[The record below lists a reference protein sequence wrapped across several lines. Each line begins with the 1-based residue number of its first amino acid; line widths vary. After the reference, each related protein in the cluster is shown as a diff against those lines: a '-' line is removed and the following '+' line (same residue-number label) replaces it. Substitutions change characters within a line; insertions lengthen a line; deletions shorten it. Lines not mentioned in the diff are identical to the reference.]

1 MVLWHAFNSL
11 PTWHRKMV
19 LILSILVMMLAAWPS
34 ERAVATRV
42 DDNELA
48 VDQQVDDNE
57 LAVDQQ
63 VDDNEL
69 AVDQQVDEEA
79 LLARAEPV
87 TPPKPRYVT
96 RQVKVRSGD
105 NMGVIFQRLGLST
118 ADLHLI
124 DQLEGTDTLRLLRPG
139 QELTFKL
146 TQGGELHSLYYPHS
160 LEQALKVSRKDDSFT
175 ARAVRLELD
184 TREASAQGSI
194 RSSFWGAAVEAGMTE
209 DQIMDLAAI
218 FGWDIDFAQDL
229 QPGDSFR
236 VLFEEKYQDEE
247 RVASGDILAAEF
259 INQGEIYRA
268 VLSEDGNYYTPAGK
282 AMRKSFLRAPVNFKY
297 ISSNFNP
304 RRLHPVTGKVRPHNG
319 IDYVAPVG
327 TPIMAA
333 GGGSV
338 VAAGYNQFNGNYVFI
353 KHAGNYVTKY
363 LHLSKRTVNKG
374 QRVKQGQ
381 TIGLLGG
388 TGRVTGPHLHYE
400 FVVGG
405 IHKNP
410 RTLILPQAETLSGNA
425 LSLFKVQ
432 ARQQLAKLEQPQLQL
447 AQRRDAS

>member
-1 MVLWHAFNSL
+1 MVIWHAFNSL

-34 ERAVATRV
+34 EQAVATRV
-42 DDNELA
+42 DDNG
-48 VDQQVDDNE
+48 NE
-57 LAVDQQ
+57 LALRQPADAAAAN
-63 VDDNEL
+63 DEL
-69 AVDQQVDEEA
+69 EA
-79 LLARAEPV
+79 AQPL
-87 TPPKPRYVT
+87 TPPKPRYIT
-96 RQVKVRSGD
+96 KQVKVRRGD
-105 NMGVIFQRLGLST
+105 NMGVIFQRIGLNT
-118 ADLHLI
+118 TDLHLI
-124 DQLEGTDTLRLLRPG
+124 DQLDGSDPLRMLQPG

-146 TQGGELHSLYYPHS
+146 TEQGELHSLYYPHS
-160 LEQALKVSRKDDSFT
+160 LEQALKVSRKDDSFV
-175 ARAVRLELD
+175 ARPVRLELD
-184 TREASAQGSI
+184 TREQVAKGEI
-194 RSSFWGAAVEAGMTE
+194 RSSFWGAASEAGMTE

-236 VLFEEKYQDEE
+236 VVYEDKYQDDE

-259 INQGEIYRA
+259 INQGAIYRA
-268 VLSEDGNYYTPAGK
+268 VLNQDGNYYTPEGK

-333 GGGSV
+333 GSGSV

-405 IHKNP
+405 VHKNP
-410 RTLILPQAETLSGNA
+410 RTLNLPQAETLTGRA
-425 LSLFKVQ
+425 LASFKAQ
-432 ARQQLAKLEQPQLQL
+432 ARPQLAKLDSTELQL
-447 AQRRDAS
+447 AQNQRDSNGS

>member
-1 MVLWHAFNSL
+1 MVIWHAFNAL
-11 PTWHRKMV
+11 PHWHRKMV
-19 LILSILVMMLAAWPS
+19 LILSIMIMMLAAWPS
-34 ERAVATRV
+34 EQAVATRV
-42 DDNELA
+42 DDNGNEIALRTTTGGSELDDDLATDA
-48 VDQQVDDNE
+48 V
-57 LAVDQQ
+57 AP
-63 VDDNEL
+63 
-69 AVDQQVDEEA
+69 A
-79 LLARAEPV
+79 LSPE
-87 TPPKPRYVT
+87 TPPKPRYIT
-96 RQVKVRSGD
+96 KQVKVRRGD
-105 NMGVIFQRLGLST
+105 NMGVIFQRIGLSST
-118 ADLHLI
+118 DLHLI
-124 DQLEGTDTLRLLRPG
+124 DQLEGSDPLRMLQPG

-146 TQGGELHSLYYPHS
+146 TENGELHSLYYPHS
-160 LEQALKVSRKDDSFT
+160 LEQALKVSRKDELFV
-175 ARAVRLELD
+175 ARNVKIALD
-184 TREASAQGSI
+184 TREQVSKGEI

-209 DQIMDLAAI
+209 DQIMDLATI

-236 VLFEEKYQDEE
+236 VVYEDKFRDDE

-259 INQGEIYRA
+259 VNQGTAYRA
-268 VLSEDGNYYTPAGK
+268 VLNDDGNYYTPEGK

-304 RRLHPVTGKVRPHNG
+304 RRLHPVTGKIRPHNG

-333 GGGSV
+333 GSGSV

-381 TIGLLGG
+381 TIGTLGG

-410 RTLILPQAETLSGNA
+410 RTLTLPQAETLTGRELAN
-425 LSLFKVQ
+425 FKKL
-432 ARQQLAKLEQPQLQL
+432 AMPQLAKLDSPELQL
-447 AQRRDAS
+447 AQNKRESRGN

>member
-1 MVLWHAFNSL
+1 MVIWHAFNSL
-11 PTWHRKMV
+11 PHWHRKMV
-19 LILSILVMMLAAWPS
+19 LILSIMVMMLAAWPS
-34 ERAVATRV
+34 EQAVATRV
-42 DDNELA
+42 DDNG
-48 VDQQVDDNE
+48 NE
-57 LAVDQQ
+57 LAM
-63 VDDNEL
+63 E
-69 AVDQQVDEEA
+69 QQVDEEA
-79 LLARAEPV
+79 LLAEAKPV
-87 TPPKPRYVT
+87 APPKPSYIT
-96 RQVKVRSGD
+96 KQVKVRSGD

-118 ADLHLI
+118 TDLHLI
-124 DQLEGTDTLRLLRPG
+124 DQLEGTDTLRLLKPG

-146 TQGGELHSLYYPHS
+146 TKGGELHSLYYPHN
-160 LEQALKVSRKDDSFT
+160 LEQALKVSRKADSFV
-175 ARAVRLELD
+175 ARPVKLELD
-184 TREASAQGSI
+184 TREQVAKGEI
-194 RSSFWGAAVEAGMTE
+194 RSSFWGAAVDAGMTE

-236 VLFEEKYQDEE
+236 VVYEEKYQDDE

-259 INQGEIYRA
+259 VNQGATYRA
-268 VLSEDGNYYTPAGK
+268 VLNEDGNYYTPDGK

-333 GGGSV
+333 GSGSV

-381 TIGLLGG
+381 TIGNLGG

-405 IHKNP
+405 VHKNP
-410 RTLILPQAETLSGNA
+410 RTLNLPQAETLSGRA
-425 LSLFKVQ
+425 LANFKAQ
-432 ARQQLAKLEQPQLQL
+432 AMPQLAKLDSPELQL
-447 AQRRDAS
+447 AQNKRANGGS

>member
-1 MVLWHAFNSL
+1 MVIWHAFNAL
-11 PTWHRKMV
+11 PHWHRKMV
-19 LILSILVMMLAAWPS
+19 LILSIMIMMLAAWPS
-34 ERAVATRV
+34 EQAVATRV
-42 DDNELA
+42 DENGNEIALR
-48 VDQQVDDNE
+48 QQQEENSDDN
-57 LAVDQQ
+57 LAQ
-63 VDDNEL
+63 DDITAD
-69 AVDQQVDEEA
+69 AVQPA
-79 LLARAEPV
+79 
-87 TPPKPRYVT
+87 TPSKPRYIT
-96 RQVKVRSGD
+96 KQVKVRRGD
-105 NMGVIFQRLGLST
+105 NMGVIFQRIGLST
-118 ADLHLI
+118 TDLHLI
-124 DQLEGTDTLRLLRPG
+124 DQLEGSDPLRMLQPG

-146 TQGGELHSLYYPHS
+146 TENGELHSLYYPHS
-160 LEQALKVSRKDDSFT
+160 LEQVLKVSRKEETFV
-175 ARAVRLELD
+175 ARNVKIALD
-184 TREASAQGSI
+184 TREQVSKGEI
-194 RSSFWGAAVEAGMTE
+194 RSSFWGAAVDAGMTE

-236 VLFEEKYQDEE
+236 VVYEDKFRDDE

-259 INQGEIYRA
+259 VNQGTAYRA
-268 VLSEDGNYYTPAGK
+268 VLNEDGNYYTPEGK

-304 RRLHPVTGKVRPHNG
+304 RRLHPVTGKIRPHNG

-333 GGGSV
+333 GSGSV

-353 KHAGNYVTKY
+353 KHAGHYVTKY

-381 TIGLLGG
+381 TIGTLGG

-410 RTLILPQAETLSGNA
+410 RTLTLPQAETLSGRELAN
-425 LSLFKVQ
+425 FKKL
-432 ARQQLAKLEQPQLQL
+432 AMPQLAKLDNPELQL
-447 AQRRDAS
+447 AQNKRDSRGN

>member
-1 MVLWHAFNSL
+1 
-11 PTWHRKMV
+11 MV
-19 LILSILVMMLAAWPS
+19 LILSIMIMMLAAWPS
-34 ERAVATRV
+34 EQAVATRV
-42 DDNELA
+42 DENGNEIALREPANDNALNDELPA
-48 VDQQVDDNE
+48 
-57 LAVDQQ
+57 
-63 VDDNEL
+63 
-69 AVDQQVDEEA
+69 EA
-79 LLARAEPV
+79 AQPA
-87 TPPKPRYVT
+87 TPPKPRYIT
-96 RQVKVRSGD
+96 KQVKVRRGD
-105 NMGVIFQRLGLST
+105 NMGVIFQRIGLST
-118 ADLHLI
+118 TDLHLI
-124 DQLEGTDTLRLLRPG
+124 DQLEGSDPLRMLQPG

-146 TQGGELHSLYYPHS
+146 TENGELHSLDHPHS
-160 LEQALKVSRKDDSFT
+160 LEQALKVSRKEETFV
-175 ARAVRLELD
+175 ARNVKIALD
-184 TREASAQGSI
+184 TREQVSKGEI
-194 RSSFWGAAVEAGMTE
+194 RSSFWGAAVDAGMTE

-236 VLFEEKYQDEE
+236 VVYEDKFRDDE

-259 INQGEIYRA
+259 VNQGTAYRA
-268 VLSEDGNYYTPAGK
+268 VLNEDGNYYTPEGK

-304 RRLHPVTGKVRPHNG
+304 RRLHPVTGKIRPHNG

-333 GGGSV
+333 GSGSV

-381 TIGLLGG
+381 TIGTLGG

-410 RTLILPQAETLSGNA
+410 RTLTLPQAETLSGRELAN
-425 LSLFKVQ
+425 FKKL
-432 ARQQLAKLEQPQLQL
+432 AMPQLAKLDNPELQL
-447 AQRRDAS
+447 AQNKRDSRGN

>member
-1 MVLWHAFNSL
+1 MVIWHAFNSL
-11 PTWHRKMV
+11 PHWHRKMV
-19 LILSILVMMLAAWPS
+19 LILSIMIMMLAAWPS
-34 ERAVATRV
+34 EQAVATRV
-42 DDNELA
+42 DENGNEIALR
-48 VDQQVDDNE
+48 QQQEENSDDN
-57 LAVDQQ
+57 LPQDDITADAVQP
-63 VDDNEL
+63 
-69 AVDQQVDEEA
+69 A
-79 LLARAEPV
+79 
-87 TPPKPRYVT
+87 TPPKPNYVT
-96 RQVKVRSGD
+96 KHVKVRRGD

-118 ADLHLI
+118 TDLHLI
-124 DQLEGTDTLRLLRPG
+124 DQLDDSNPLRMLQPG

-146 TQGGELHSLYYPHS
+146 TEDGQLHSLYYPHS
-160 LEQALKVSRKDDSFT
+160 LEQALKVSRKEETFV
-175 ARAVRLELD
+175 ARSVKIALD
-184 TREASAQGSI
+184 TREQVTKGEI
-194 RSSFWGAAVEAGMTE
+194 RSSFWSSAVEAGMTE

-236 VLFEEKYQDEE
+236 VVYEDKFRDDE

-259 INQGEIYRA
+259 VNQGTAYRA
-268 VLSEDGNYYTPAGK
+268 VLNEDGNYYTPEGK

-304 RRLHPVTGKVRPHNG
+304 RRLHPVTGKIRPHNG

-333 GGGSV
+333 GSGNV

-410 RTLILPQAETLSGNA
+410 RTLTLPQAETLSGRELAN
-425 LSLFKVQ
+425 FKKL
-432 ARQQLAKLEQPQLQL
+432 AMPQLAKLDSPELQL
-447 AQRRDAS
+447 AQNKRESRGN

>member
-1 MVLWHAFNSL
+1 MVIWHAFNSL
-11 PTWHRKMV
+11 PHWHRKMV
-19 LILSILVMMLAAWPS
+19 LILSIMIMMLAAWPS
-34 ERAVATRV
+34 EQAVATRV
-42 DDNELA
+42 DENGNEIALR
-48 VDQQVDDNE
+48 QQQEENSDDN
-57 LAVDQQ
+57 LPQDDITADAVQP
-63 VDDNEL
+63 
-69 AVDQQVDEEA
+69 A
-79 LLARAEPV
+79 
-87 TPPKPRYVT
+87 TPPKPSYVT
-96 RQVKVRSGD
+96 KHVKVRRGD

-118 ADLHLI
+118 TDLHLI
-124 DQLEGTDTLRLLRPG
+124 DQLDDSNPLRMLQPG

-146 TQGGELHSLYYPHS
+146 TEDGQLHSLYYPHS
-160 LEQALKVSRKDDSFT
+160 LEQALKVSRKDDTFV
-175 ARAVRLELD
+175 ARSVKIALD
-184 TREASAQGSI
+184 TREQVTKGEI
-194 RSSFWGAAVEAGMTE
+194 RSSFWSSAVEAGMTE

-236 VLFEEKYQDEE
+236 VVYEDKFRDDE

-259 INQGEIYRA
+259 VNQGTAYRA
-268 VLSEDGNYYTPAGK
+268 VLNEDGNYYTPEGK

-304 RRLHPVTGKVRPHNG
+304 RRLHPVTGKIRPHNG

-333 GGGSV
+333 GSGNV

-381 TIGLLGG
+381 TIGTLGG

-410 RTLILPQAETLSGNA
+410 RTLTLPQAETLSGRELAN
-425 LSLFKVQ
+425 FKKL
-432 ARQQLAKLEQPQLQL
+432 AMPQLAKLDNPELQL
-447 AQRRDAS
+447 AQNKRDGRGN

>member
-1 MVLWHAFNSL
+1 MVIWHAFNSL

-34 ERAVATRV
+34 EQAVATRV
-42 DDNELA
+42 DDNG
-48 VDQQVDDNE
+48 NE
-57 LAVDQQ
+57 LALRQPADAAAAN
-63 VDDNEL
+63 DEL
-69 AVDQQVDEEA
+69 EA
-79 LLARAEPV
+79 AQPL
-87 TPPKPRYVT
+87 TPPKPRYIT
-96 RQVKVRSGD
+96 KQVKVRRGD
-105 NMGVIFQRLGLST
+105 NMGVIFQRIGLNT
-118 ADLHLI
+118 TDLHLI
-124 DQLEGTDTLRLLRPG
+124 DQLDGSDPLRMLQPG

-146 TQGGELHSLYYPHS
+146 TEQGELHSLYYPHS
-160 LEQALKVSRKDDSFT
+160 LEQALKVSRKDDSFV
-175 ARAVRLELD
+175 ARSVKLELD
-184 TREASAQGSI
+184 TREQVAKGEI
-194 RSSFWGAAVEAGMTE
+194 RSSFWGAASEAGMTE

-236 VLFEEKYQDEE
+236 VVYEDKYQDDE

-259 INQGEIYRA
+259 INQGAIYRA
-268 VLSEDGNYYTPAGK
+268 VLNQDGNYYTPEGK

-405 IHKNP
+405 VHKNP
-410 RTLILPQAETLSGNA
+410 RTLTLPQAETLTGRA
-425 LSLFKVQ
+425 LASFKAQ
-432 ARQQLAKLEQPQLQL
+432 ARPQLAKLDSTDLQL
-447 AQRRDAS
+447 AQNQRDSNGS

>member
-1 MVLWHAFNSL
+1 MVIWHAFNSL
-11 PTWHRKMV
+11 PHWHRKMV
-19 LILSILVMMLAAWPS
+19 LILSIMIMMLAAWPS
-34 ERAVATRV
+34 EQAVATRV
-42 DDNELA
+42 DENGNEIALREPANDNALNDELPA
-48 VDQQVDDNE
+48 
-57 LAVDQQ
+57 
-63 VDDNEL
+63 
-69 AVDQQVDEEA
+69 EA
-79 LLARAEPV
+79 AQPV
-87 TPPKPRYVT
+87 TPPKPRYIT
-96 RQVKVRSGD
+96 KQVKVRRGD
-105 NMGVIFQRLGLST
+105 NMGVIFQRIGLST
-118 ADLHLI
+118 TDLHLI
-124 DQLEGTDTLRLLRPG
+124 DQLEGSDPLRMLQPG

-146 TQGGELHSLYYPHS
+146 TENGELHSLYYPHS
-160 LEQALKVSRKDDSFT
+160 LEQALKVSRKEETFV
-175 ARAVRLELD
+175 ARNVKIALD
-184 TREASAQGSI
+184 TREQVSKGEI
-194 RSSFWGAAVEAGMTE
+194 RSSFWGAAVDAGMTE

-236 VLFEEKYQDEE
+236 VVYEDKFRDDE

-259 INQGEIYRA
+259 VNQGTAYRA
-268 VLSEDGNYYTPAGK
+268 VLNEDGNYYTPEGK

-304 RRLHPVTGKVRPHNG
+304 RRLHPVTGKIRPHNG

-333 GGGSV
+333 GSGSV

-381 TIGLLGG
+381 TIGTLGG

-410 RTLILPQAETLSGNA
+410 RTLTLPQAETLSGRELAN
-425 LSLFKVQ
+425 FKKL
-432 ARQQLAKLEQPQLQL
+432 AMPQLAKLDNPELLL
-447 AQRRDAS
+447 AQNKRDGRGN

>member
-48 VDQQVDDNE
+48 VE
-57 LAVDQQ
+57 
-63 VDDNEL
+63 
-69 AVDQQVDEEA
+69 QQVDEEA

-425 LSLFKVQ
+425 LSRFKVQ

>member
-1 MVLWHAFNSL
+1 MVIWHAFNAL
-11 PTWHRKMV
+11 PHWHRKMV
-19 LILSILVMMLAAWPS
+19 LILSIMIMMLAAWPS
-34 ERAVATRV
+34 EQAVATRV
-42 DDNELA
+42 DENGNEIALR
-48 VDQQVDDNE
+48 QQQKENSDDN
-57 LAVDQQ
+57 LAQ
-63 VDDNEL
+63 DDITAD
-69 AVDQQVDEEA
+69 AVQPA
-79 LLARAEPV
+79 
-87 TPPKPRYVT
+87 TPPKPTYVT
-96 RQVKVRSGD
+96 KHVKVRRGD
-105 NMGVIFQRLGLST
+105 NMGVIFQRIGLST
-118 ADLHLI
+118 TDLHLI
-124 DQLEGTDTLRLLRPG
+124 DQLDDSNPLRMLQPG

-146 TQGGELHSLYYPHS
+146 TEDGQLHSLYYPHS
-160 LEQALKVSRKDDSFT
+160 LEQALKVSRKDDTFV
-175 ARAVRLELD
+175 ARSVKIALD
-184 TREASAQGSI
+184 TREQVTKGEI
-194 RSSFWGAAVEAGMTE
+194 RSSFWGSAVEAGMTE

-236 VLFEEKYQDEE
+236 VVYEDKFRDDE

-259 INQGEIYRA
+259 VNQGTAYRA
-268 VLSEDGNYYTPAGK
+268 VLNEDGNYYTPEGK

-304 RRLHPVTGKVRPHNG
+304 RRLHPVTGKIRPHNG

-333 GGGSV
+333 GSGSV

-381 TIGLLGG
+381 TIGTLGG

-410 RTLILPQAETLSGNA
+410 RTLTLPQAETLSGRELAN
-425 LSLFKVQ
+425 FKKL
-432 ARQQLAKLEQPQLQL
+432 AMPQLAKLDNPELQL
-447 AQRRDAS
+447 AQNKRVVAATKSSGLAG

>member
-1 MVLWHAFNSL
+1 MIIWNAFNAL

-19 LILSILVMMLAAWPS
+19 LILSIMVMMLAAWPS

-42 DDNELA
+42 DDNSGELA
-48 VDQQVDDNE
+48 AESQPDD
-57 LAVDQQ
+57 AD
-63 VDDNEL
+63 
-69 AVDQQVDEEA
+69 
-79 LLARAEPV
+79 LLAQTT
-87 TPPKPRYVT
+87 TPPKPHYIT
-96 RQVKVRSGD
+96 KQVKVRRGD
-105 NMGVIFQRLGLST
+105 NMGVIFQRIGLST
-118 ADLHLI
+118 TDLHLI
-124 DQLEGTDTLRLLRPG
+124 DQLDGSDPLRMLQPG
-139 QELTFKL
+139 QELTFNL
-146 TQGGELHSLYYPHS
+146 TEHGDLQSLYYPHS
-160 LEQALKVSRKDDSFT
+160 LEQALKVSRKADTFL
-175 ARAVRLELD
+175 ARNLKIALD
-184 TREASAQGSI
+184 TREQVSKGEI

-236 VLFEEKYQDEE
+236 VVYEDKFRDDE

-259 INQGEIYRA
+259 VNDGAIYRA
-268 VLSEDGNYYTPAGK
+268 VLNRDGNYYTPEGK

-304 RRLHPVTGKVRPHNG
+304 RRLHPVTGKIRPHNG

-333 GGGSV
+333 GSGSV

-363 LHLSKRTVNKG
+363 LHLTKRTVNKG

-381 TIGLLGG
+381 TIGTLGG

-410 RTLILPQAETLSGNA
+410 RTLTLPQAETLSGRELAN
-425 LSLFKVQ
+425 FKKL
-432 ARQQLAKLEQPQLQL
+432 AMPQLAKLDNPELQL
-447 AQRRDAS
+447 AQNKRDSRGR

>member
-1 MVLWHAFNSL
+1 MVIWHAFNSL

-34 ERAVATRV
+34 EQAVATRV
-42 DDNELA
+42 DDNG
-48 VDQQVDDNE
+48 NE
-57 LAVDQQ
+57 LALRQPADAAAAN
-63 VDDNEL
+63 DEL
-69 AVDQQVDEEA
+69 EA
-79 LLARAEPV
+79 AQPL
-87 TPPKPRYVT
+87 TPPKPRYIT
-96 RQVKVRSGD
+96 KQVKVRRGD
-105 NMGVIFQRLGLST
+105 NMGVIFQRIGLST
-118 ADLHLI
+118 TDLHLI
-124 DQLEGTDTLRLLRPG
+124 DQLDGSDPLRMLQPG

-146 TQGGELHSLYYPHS
+146 TEQGELHSLYYPHS
-160 LEQALKVSRKDDSFT
+160 LEQALKVSRKDDSFV
-175 ARAVRLELD
+175 ARSVKLELD
-184 TREASAQGSI
+184 TREQVAKGEI
-194 RSSFWGAAVEAGMTE
+194 RSSFWGAASEAGMTE

-236 VLFEEKYQDEE
+236 VVYEDKYQDDE

-259 INQGEIYRA
+259 INQGAIYRA
-268 VLSEDGNYYTPAGK
+268 VLNQDGNYYTPEGK

-405 IHKNP
+405 VHKNP
-410 RTLILPQAETLSGNA
+410 RTLTLTLPQAETLTGRA
-425 LSLFKVQ
+425 LASFKAQ
-432 ARQQLAKLEQPQLQL
+432 ARPQLAKLDSTELQL
-447 AQRRDAS
+447 AQNQRDSNGS

>member
-1 MVLWHAFNSL
+1 MVIWHAFNSL

-34 ERAVATRV
+34 EQAVATRV
-42 DDNELA
+42 DDNG
-48 VDQQVDDNE
+48 NE
-57 LAVDQQ
+57 LALRQPADAAAAT
-63 VDDNEL
+63 DEL
-69 AVDQQVDEEA
+69 EA
-79 LLARAEPV
+79 SQPLA
-87 TPPKPRYVT
+87 PPKPRYIT
-96 RQVKVRSGD
+96 KQVKVRQGD
-105 NMGVIFQRLGLST
+105 NMGVIFQRIGLNT
-118 ADLHLI
+118 TDLHLI
-124 DQLEGTDTLRLLRPG
+124 DQLDGSDPLRMLQPG

-146 TQGGELHSLYYPHS
+146 TEQGELHSLYYPHS
-160 LEQALKVSRKDDSFT
+160 LEQALKVSRKDDGFV
-175 ARAVRLELD
+175 ARPVRLELD
-184 TREASAQGSI
+184 TREQVAKGEI
-194 RSSFWGAAVEAGMTE
+194 RSSFWGAASEAGMTE

-236 VLFEEKYQDEE
+236 VVYEDKYQDDE

-259 INQGEIYRA
+259 INQRAIYRA
-268 VLSEDGNYYTPAGK
+268 VLNQDGNYYTPEGK

-333 GGGSV
+333 GSGSV

-405 IHKNP
+405 VHKNP
-410 RTLILPQAETLSGNA
+410 RTLTLPQAETLTGRA
-425 LSLFKVQ
+425 LASFKAE
-432 ARQQLAKLEQPQLQL
+432 ARPQLAKLDSNELQL
-447 AQRRDAS
+447 AQNKRDSNGS

>member
-1 MVLWHAFNSL
+1 MVIWHAFNSL

-34 ERAVATRV
+34 EQAVATRV
-42 DDNELA
+42 DDNG
-48 VDQQVDDNE
+48 NE
-57 LAVDQQ
+57 LALHQPADAAASA
-63 VDDNEL
+63 DEL
-69 AVDQQVDEEA
+69 EA
-79 LLARAEPV
+79 AQSL
-87 TPPKPRYVT
+87 TPPKPRYIT
-96 RQVKVRSGD
+96 KQVKVRRGD
-105 NMGVIFQRLGLST
+105 NMGVIFQRIGLST
-118 ADLHLI
+118 TDLHLI
-124 DQLEGTDTLRLLRPG
+124 DQLDGSDPLRMLQPG

-146 TQGGELHSLYYPHS
+146 TEQGELHSLYYPHS
-160 LEQALKVSRKDDSFT
+160 LEQALKVSRKDDSFV
-175 ARAVRLELD
+175 ARSVKLELD
-184 TREASAQGSI
+184 TREQVAKGEI
-194 RSSFWGAAVEAGMTE
+194 RSSFWGAASEAGMTE

-236 VLFEEKYQDEE
+236 VVYEDKYQDDE

-259 INQGEIYRA
+259 INQGAIYRA
-268 VLSEDGNYYTPAGK
+268 VLNQDGNYYTPEGK

-333 GGGSV
+333 GSGSV

-405 IHKNP
+405 VHKNP
-410 RTLILPQAETLSGNA
+410 RTLTLPQAETLTGRA
-425 LSLFKVQ
+425 LASFKAQ
-432 ARQQLAKLEQPQLQL
+432 ARPQLAKLDSTELQL
-447 AQRRDAS
+447 AQNQRDSNGS

>member
-1 MVLWHAFNSL
+1 MVIWHAFNSL

-34 ERAVATRV
+34 EQAVATRV
-42 DDNELA
+42 DDNG
-48 VDQQVDDNE
+48 NE
-57 LAVDQQ
+57 LVLRQPADAAAAN
-63 VDDNEL
+63 DEL
-69 AVDQQVDEEA
+69 EA
-79 LLARAEPV
+79 AQPL
-87 TPPKPRYVT
+87 TPPKPRYIT
-96 RQVKVRSGD
+96 KQVKVRRGD
-105 NMGVIFQRLGLST
+105 NMGVIFQRIGLST
-118 ADLHLI
+118 TDLHLI
-124 DQLEGTDTLRLLRPG
+124 DQLDGSDPLRMLQPG

-146 TQGGELHSLYYPHS
+146 TEQGELHSLYYPHS
-160 LEQALKVSRKDDSFT
+160 LEQALKVSRKDDSFV
-175 ARAVRLELD
+175 ARSVKLELD
-184 TREASAQGSI
+184 TREQVAKGEI
-194 RSSFWGAAVEAGMTE
+194 RSSFWGAASEAGMTE

-236 VLFEEKYQDEE
+236 VVYQDKYQDDE

-259 INQGEIYRA
+259 INQGAIYRA
-268 VLSEDGNYYTPAGK
+268 VLNQDGNYYTPEGK

-405 IHKNP
+405 VHKNP
-410 RTLILPQAETLSGNA
+410 RTLTLPQAETLTGRA
-425 LSLFKVQ
+425 LASFKAQ
-432 ARQQLAKLEQPQLQL
+432 ARPQLAKLDSTELQL
-447 AQRRDAS
+447 AQNQRDSNGS

>member
-1 MVLWHAFNSL
+1 MVIWHAFNAL
-11 PTWHRKMV
+11 PHWHRTMV
-19 LILSILVMMLAAWPS
+19 LILTIMIMMLAAWPS
-34 ERAVATRV
+34 EQAVATRV
-42 DDNELA
+42 DENGQEIALRTTTDNGSRDIELPA
-48 VDQQVDDNE
+48 DMPDST
-57 LAVDQQ
+57 L
-63 VDDNEL
+63 L
-69 AVDQQVDEEA
+69 PEA
-79 LLARAEPV
+79 
-87 TPPKPRYVT
+87 PPAPRYIT
-96 RQVKVRSGD
+96 KQVKVRSGD
-105 NMGVIFQRLGLST
+105 NMGVIFQRIGLSST
-118 ADLHLI
+118 DLHQI
-124 DQLEGTDTLRLLRPG
+124 DQLDGSNPLRMLRPG
-139 QELTFKL
+139 QELTFRL
-146 TQGGELHSLYYPHS
+146 TDDGQLHSLYYPHS
-160 LEQALKVSRKDDSFT
+160 LEQALKVSRNDDGFI
-175 ARAVRLELD
+175 ARNLKIALD
-184 TREASAQGSI
+184 TRELVNKGEI
-194 RSSFWGAAVEAGMTE
+194 RTSFWGAAVEAGMTE

-236 VLFEEKYQDEE
+236 VVYEEKYRDDE

-259 INQGEIYRA
+259 VNQGSTYRA
-268 VLSEDGNYYTPAGK
+268 VLNRDGNYYTPEGK

-304 RRLHPVTGKVRPHNG
+304 RRLHPVTGKIRPHNG

-333 GGGSV
+333 GSGSV

-381 TIGLLGG
+381 TIGTLGG

-410 RTLILPQAETLSGNA
+410 RTLTLPQAETLTGRELAN
-425 LSLFKVQ
+425 FKKL
-432 ARQQLAKLEQPQLQL
+432 AMPQLAKLTSPELQL
-447 AQRRDAS
+447 AQNKRAHRGN

>member
-1 MVLWHAFNSL
+1 MVIWHAFNSL
-11 PTWHRKMV
+11 PHWHRKMV
-19 LILSILVMMLAAWPS
+19 LILSIMIMMLAAWPS
-34 ERAVATRV
+34 EQAVATRV
-42 DDNELA
+42 DENGNEIALR
-48 VDQQVDDNE
+48 QQQEENGDDN
-57 LAVDQQ
+57 LPLDDITADAVQP
-63 VDDNEL
+63 
-69 AVDQQVDEEA
+69 A
-79 LLARAEPV
+79 
-87 TPPKPRYVT
+87 TPPKPSYVT
-96 RQVKVRSGD
+96 KHVKVRRGD

-118 ADLHLI
+118 TDLHLI
-124 DQLEGTDTLRLLRPG
+124 DQLDDSNPLRMLQPG

-146 TQGGELHSLYYPHS
+146 TEDGQLHSLYYPHS
-160 LEQALKVSRKDDSFT
+160 LEQALKVSRKDDTFV
-175 ARAVRLELD
+175 ARSVKIALD
-184 TREASAQGSI
+184 TREQVTKGEI
-194 RSSFWGAAVEAGMTE
+194 RSSFWSSAVEAGMTE

-236 VLFEEKYQDEE
+236 VVYEDKFRDDE

-259 INQGEIYRA
+259 VNQGTAYRA
-268 VLSEDGNYYTPAGK
+268 VLNEDGNYYTPEGK

-304 RRLHPVTGKVRPHNG
+304 RRLHPVTGKIRPHNG

-333 GGGSV
+333 GSGNV

-405 IHKNP
+405 VHKNP
-410 RTLILPQAETLSGNA
+410 RTLNLPQAESLSGRELANFRKLA
-425 LSLFKVQ
+425 TP
-432 ARQQLAKLEQPQLQL
+432 QLAKLDNPELQL
-447 AQRRDAS
+447 AQNKRDSRGN

>member
-1 MVLWHAFNSL
+1 MVIWHAFNSL
-11 PTWHRKMV
+11 PHWHRKMV
-19 LILSILVMMLAAWPS
+19 LILSIMIMMLAAWPS
-34 ERAVATRV
+34 EQAVATRV
-42 DDNELA
+42 DENGNEIALR
-48 VDQQVDDNE
+48 QQQEENGDDN
-57 LAVDQQ
+57 LPQDDITADAVQP
-63 VDDNEL
+63 
-69 AVDQQVDEEA
+69 A
-79 LLARAEPV
+79 
-87 TPPKPRYVT
+87 TPPKPNYVT
-96 RQVKVRSGD
+96 KHVKVRRGD

-118 ADLHLI
+118 TDLHLI
-124 DQLEGTDTLRLLRPG
+124 DQLDDSNPLRMLQPG

-146 TQGGELHSLYYPHS
+146 TEDGQLHSLYYPHS
-160 LEQALKVSRKDDSFT
+160 LEQALKVSRKDDTFV
-175 ARAVRLELD
+175 ARSVKIALD
-184 TREASAQGSI
+184 TREQVTKGEI
-194 RSSFWGAAVEAGMTE
+194 RSSFWSSAVEAGMTE

-236 VLFEEKYQDEE
+236 VVYEDKFRDDE

-259 INQGEIYRA
+259 VNQGTAYRA
-268 VLSEDGNYYTPAGK
+268 VLNEDGNYYTPEGK

-304 RRLHPVTGKVRPHNG
+304 RRLHPVTGKIRPHNG

-333 GGGSV
+333 GSGNV

-405 IHKNP
+405 VHKNP
-410 RTLILPQAETLSGNA
+410 RTLNLPQAESLSGRELANFRKLA
-425 LSLFKVQ
+425 TP
-432 ARQQLAKLEQPQLQL
+432 QLAKLDSPELQL
-447 AQRRDAS
+447 AQNKRESRGN

>member
-1 MVLWHAFNSL
+1 MVIWHAFNSL

-42 DDNELA
+42 DERTTGIAKDRLPDEQARLA
-48 VDQQVDDNE
+48 LEQ
-57 LAVDQQ
+57 AVT
-63 VDDNEL
+63 
-69 AVDQQVDEEA
+69 A
-79 LLARAEPV
+79 
-87 TPPKPRYVT
+87 PKPSYVT
-96 RQVKVRSGD
+96 KQVKVRSGD
-105 NMGVIFQRLGLST
+105 NMGVIFQRLGLRT

-124 DQLEGTDTLRLLRPG
+124 DQLDGTDTLRMLRPG

-146 TQGGELHSLYYPHS
+146 TQGGDLHSLYYPHS

-333 GGGSV
+333 GSGSV

-410 RTLILPQAETLSGNA
+410 RTLTLPQAETLSGNA
-425 LSLFKVQ
+425 LSRFKIE

-447 AQRRDAS
+447 AQRRDPS

>member
-1 MVLWHAFNSL
+1 MVIWHAFNSL

-34 ERAVATRV
+34 EQAVATRV
-42 DDNELA
+42 DDNG
-48 VDQQVDDNE
+48 NE
-57 LAVDQQ
+57 LALRQPANAAAAND
-63 VDDNEL
+63 EL
-69 AVDQQVDEEA
+69 EA
-79 LLARAEPV
+79 AQSL
-87 TPPKPRYVT
+87 TPPKPRYIT
-96 RQVKVRSGD
+96 KQVKVRRGD
-105 NMGVIFQRLGLST
+105 NMGVIFQRIGLNT
-118 ADLHLI
+118 TDLHLI
-124 DQLEGTDTLRLLRPG
+124 DQLDGSDPLRMLQPG

-146 TQGGELHSLYYPHS
+146 TEQGELHSLYYPHS
-160 LEQALKVSRKDDSFT
+160 LEQALKVSRKDDSFV
-175 ARAVRLELD
+175 ARSVKLELD
-184 TREASAQGSI
+184 TREQVAKGEI
-194 RSSFWGAAVEAGMTE
+194 RSSFWGAASEAGMTE

-236 VLFEEKYQDEE
+236 VVYEDKYQDDE

-259 INQGEIYRA
+259 INQGAIYRA
-268 VLSEDGNYYTPAGK
+268 VLNQDGNYYTPEGK

-405 IHKNP
+405 VHKNP
-410 RTLILPQAETLSGNA
+410 RTLTLPQAETLTGRA
-425 LSLFKVQ
+425 LASFKAQ
-432 ARQQLAKLEQPQLQL
+432 ARPQLAKLDSTELQL
-447 AQRRDAS
+447 AQNQRDSRGN

>member
-1 MVLWHAFNSL
+1 MVTWHAFNSL

-34 ERAVATRV
+34 EQAVATRV
-42 DDNELA
+42 DDNG
-48 VDQQVDDNE
+48 NE
-57 LAVDQQ
+57 LALRQPADAAAAN
-63 VDDNEL
+63 DEL
-69 AVDQQVDEEA
+69 EA
-79 LLARAEPV
+79 AQPL
-87 TPPKPRYVT
+87 TPPKPRYIT
-96 RQVKVRSGD
+96 KQVKVRRGD
-105 NMGVIFQRLGLST
+105 NMGVIFQRIGLST
-118 ADLHLI
+118 TDLHLI
-124 DQLEGTDTLRLLRPG
+124 DQLDGSDPLRMLQPG

-146 TQGGELHSLYYPHS
+146 TEQGELHSLYYPHS
-160 LEQALKVSRKDDSFT
+160 LEQALKVSRKDDSFV
-175 ARAVRLELD
+175 ARSVKLELD
-184 TREASAQGSI
+184 TREQVAKGEI
-194 RSSFWGAAVEAGMTE
+194 RSSFWGAASEAGMTE

-236 VLFEEKYQDEE
+236 VVYEDKYQDDE

-259 INQGEIYRA
+259 INQGAIYRA
-268 VLSEDGNYYTPAGK
+268 VLNQDGNYYTPEGK

-405 IHKNP
+405 VHKNP
-410 RTLILPQAETLSGNA
+410 RTLNLPQAETLTGRA
-425 LSLFKVQ
+425 LASFKAQ
-432 ARQQLAKLEQPQLQL
+432 ARPQLAKLDSTELQL
-447 AQRRDAS
+447 AQNQRDSNGS

>member
-11 PTWHRKMV
+11 PHWHRKMV
-19 LILSILVMMLAAWPS
+19 LILSIMVMMLAAWPS
-34 ERAVATRV
+34 EQAVATRV
-42 DDNELA
+42 DDN
-48 VDQQVDDNE
+48 DNE
-57 LAVDQQ
+57 LAV
-63 VDDNEL
+63 E
-69 AVDQQVDEEA
+69 QQVDEEA
-79 LLARAEPV
+79 QLARAEPV

-118 ADLHLI
+118 TDLHLI
-124 DQLEGTDTLRLLRPG
+124 DQLEGTDTLRLLKPG

-146 TQGGELHSLYYPHS
+146 TKSGELHSLYYPHS
-160 LEQALKVSRKDDSFT
+160 LEQALKVNRRDDGFV
-175 ARAVRLELD
+175 ARPVKIELD
-184 TREASAQGSI
+184 TREQVAQGEI

-236 VLFEEKYQDEE
+236 VVYQDKYQDDE

-259 INQGEIYRA
+259 VNQGAIYRA
-268 VLSEDGNYYTPAGK
+268 VLNEDGNYYTPDGK

-405 IHKNP
+405 VHKNP
-410 RTLILPQAETLSGNA
+410 RTLNLPQAESLSGRA
-425 LSLFKVQ
+425 LASFKAQ
-432 ARQQLAKLEQPQLQL
+432 AMPQLAKLDSPDLQL
-447 AQRRDAS
+447 ARNKGNGDDS

>member
-11 PTWHRKMV
+11 PHWHRKMV
-19 LILSILVMMLAAWPS
+19 LILSIMVMMLAAWPS
-34 ERAVATRV
+34 EQAVATRV
-42 DDNELA
+42 DDN
-48 VDQQVDDNE
+48 DNE
-57 LAVDQQ
+57 LAV
-63 VDDNEL
+63 E
-69 AVDQQVDEEA
+69 QQVDEEA
-79 LLARAEPV
+79 QLARAEPV

-96 RQVKVRSGD
+96 SQVKVRSGD

-118 ADLHLI
+118 TDLHLI
-124 DQLEGTDTLRLLRPG
+124 DQLEGTDTLRLLKPG

-146 TQGGELHSLYYPHS
+146 TKGGELHSLYYPHN
-160 LEQALKVSRKDDSFT
+160 LEQALKVNRRDDGFV
-175 ARAVRLELD
+175 ARPVKIELD
-184 TREASAQGSI
+184 TREQVAQGEI

-236 VLFEEKYQDEE
+236 VVYQDKYQDDE

-259 INQGEIYRA
+259 VNQGATYRA
-268 VLSEDGNYYTPAGK
+268 VLNEDGNYYTPDGK

-405 IHKNP
+405 VHKNP
-410 RTLILPQAETLSGNA
+410 RTLNLPQAESLSGRA
-425 LSLFKVQ
+425 LASFKAQ
-432 ARQQLAKLEQPQLQL
+432 AMPQLAKLDSPELQL
-447 AQRRDAS
+447 ARNKGNGDDS

>member
-1 MVLWHAFNSL
+1 MVIWHAFNSL
-11 PTWHRKMV
+11 PHWHRKMV
-19 LILSILVMMLAAWPS
+19 LILSIITMMLAVWPS
-34 ERAVATRV
+34 EQAVATRV
-42 DDNELA
+42 DENGNEIALRESANDNELA
-48 VDQQVDDNE
+48 
-57 LAVDQQ
+57 A
-63 VDDNEL
+63 
-69 AVDQQVDEEA
+69 EA
-79 LLARAEPV
+79 AQPV
-87 TPPKPRYVT
+87 TPPKPRYIT
-96 RQVKVRSGD
+96 KQVKVRRGD
-105 NMGVIFQRLGLST
+105 NMGVIFQRIGLST
-118 ADLHLI
+118 TDLHLI
-124 DQLEGTDTLRLLRPG
+124 DQLDGSAPLRMLQPG

-146 TQGGELHSLYYPHS
+146 TEDGQLQSLYYPHS
-160 LEQALKVSRKDDSFT
+160 LEQALKVNRKDDSFV
-175 ARAVRLELD
+175 ARNVKIALD
-184 TREASAQGSI
+184 TREQVTKGEI
-194 RSSFWGAAVEAGMTE
+194 RSSFWGSAVDAGMTE
-209 DQIMDLAAI
+209 DQIMDLATI

-236 VLFEEKYQDEE
+236 VVYEDKFRDDE

-259 INQGEIYRA
+259 INQGETYRA
-268 VLSEDGNYYTPAGK
+268 VLNEDGNYYTPEGK

-304 RRLHPVTGKVRPHNG
+304 RRLHPVTGKIRPHNG

-333 GGGSV
+333 GSGSV

-381 TIGLLGG
+381 TIGNLGG

-405 IHKNP
+405 VHKNP
-410 RTLILPQAETLSGNA
+410 RTLTLPQAETLSGRELAN
-425 LSLFKVQ
+425 FKKL
-432 ARQQLAKLEQPQLQL
+432 AMPQLAKLDNPELQL
-447 AQRRDAS
+447 AQNKRDSRGN

>member
-1 MVLWHAFNSL
+1 MVIWHAFNSL

-34 ERAVATRV
+34 EQAVATRV
-42 DDNELA
+42 DDNG
-48 VDQQVDDNE
+48 NE
-57 LAVDQQ
+57 LALHQPADAAAAT
-63 VDDNEL
+63 DEL
-69 AVDQQVDEEA
+69 EDAQP
-79 LLARAEPV
+79 L
-87 TPPKPRYVT
+87 TTPKPRYIT
-96 RQVKVRSGD
+96 KQVKVRRGD
-105 NMGVIFQRLGLST
+105 NMGVIFQRIGLNT
-118 ADLHLI
+118 TDLHLI
-124 DQLEGTDTLRLLRPG
+124 DQLDGSDPLRMLQPG

-146 TQGGELHSLYYPHS
+146 TEQGELHSLYYPHS
-160 LEQALKVSRKDDSFT
+160 LEQALKVSRKDDSFV
-175 ARAVRLELD
+175 ARPVRLELD
-184 TREASAQGSI
+184 TREQVAKGEI
-194 RSSFWGAAVEAGMTE
+194 RSSFWGAASEAGMTE

-236 VLFEEKYQDEE
+236 VVYQDKYQDDE

-259 INQGEIYRA
+259 INQGAIYRA
-268 VLSEDGNYYTPAGK
+268 VLNQDGNYYTPEGK

-333 GGGSV
+333 GSGSV

-405 IHKNP
+405 VHKNP
-410 RTLILPQAETLSGNA
+410 RTLTLPQAETLTGRA
-425 LSLFKVQ
+425 LASFKAE
-432 ARQQLAKLEQPQLQL
+432 ARPQLAKLDSTDLQL
-447 AQRRDAS
+447 AQNKRDSNGS

>member
-48 VDQQVDDNE
+48 VEQQVD
-57 LAVDQQ
+57 Q
-63 VDDNEL
+63 
-69 AVDQQVDEEA
+69 EA

-425 LSLFKVQ
+425 LSRFKVQ

>member
-1 MVLWHAFNSL
+1 MIIWNAFNSL

-19 LILSILVMMLAAWPS
+19 LILSIMVMMLAAWPS
-34 ERAVATRV
+34 EQAVATRV
-42 DDNELA
+42 NGDEQLA
-48 VDQQVDDNE
+48 DASPLDEGEAQPQA
-57 LAVDQQ
+57 LA
-63 VDDNEL
+63 ER
-69 AVDQQVDEEA
+69 
-79 LLARAEPV
+79 RA
-87 TPPKPRYVT
+87 KPSYIT
-96 RQVKVRSGD
+96 KQVKVRAGD
-105 NMGVIFQRLGLST
+105 NMQVIFQRLGLS
-118 ADLHLI
+118 AGDLYLI
-124 DQLEGTDTLRLLRPG
+124 AQLDATNPLRALQPG

-146 TQGGELHSLYYPHS
+146 TRNGDLHSLYYPHS
-160 LEQALKVSRKDDSFT
+160 LEQALKVSRKAEGFV
-175 ARAVRLELD
+175 ARAVKLELD
-184 TREASAQGSI
+184 TREQVARGEI
-194 RSSFWGAAVEAGMTE
+194 RSSFWGAAVEAGMNE

-236 VLFEEKYQDEE
+236 VVYQEKYQDDE

-259 INQGEIYRA
+259 VNQGAAYRA
-268 VLSEDGNYYTPAGK
+268 VLNEDGNYYTPEGK

-304 RRLHPVTGKVRPHNG
+304 RRLHPVTGKIRPHNG

-333 GGGSV
+333 GSGSV

-381 TIGLLGG
+381 TIGNLGG

-405 IHKNP
+405 VHKNP
-410 RTLILPQAETLSGNA
+410 RTLSLPQAETLTGRELAS
-425 LSLFKVQ
+425 FKTQ
-432 ARQQLAKLEQPQLQL
+432 AMPQLAKLGSPELQL
-447 AQRRDAS
+447 AQNKRDNGGS

>member
-1 MVLWHAFNSL
+1 MIIWNAFNSL

-19 LILSILVMMLAAWPS
+19 LILSIMVMMLAAWPS
-34 ERAVATRV
+34 EQAVATRV
-42 DDNELA
+42 NDDEPLA
-48 VDQQVDDNE
+48 DASPLDDGE
-57 LAVDQQ
+57 AQPQALAQKS
-63 VDDNEL
+63 
-69 AVDQQVDEEA
+69 A
-79 LLARAEPV
+79 
-87 TPPKPRYVT
+87 KPSYVT
-96 RQVKVRSGD
+96 KQVKVRAGD
-105 NMGVIFQRLGLST
+105 NMQVIFQRLGLS
-118 ADLHLI
+118 ASDLYLI
-124 DQLEGTDTLRLLRPG
+124 AQLEATNPLRTLQPG

-146 TQGGELHSLYYPHS
+146 TKSGDLQSLYYPHS
-160 LEQALKVSRKDDSFT
+160 LEQALKVSRKAEGFV
-175 ARAVRLELD
+175 AKPVKLELD
-184 TREASAQGSI
+184 TREQVAKGEI
-194 RSSFWGAAVEAGMTE
+194 RSSFWGAAAEAGMTE

-236 VLFEEKYQDEE
+236 VVYQDKYQDDE

-259 INQGEIYRA
+259 INQGAIYRA
-268 VLSEDGNYYTPAGK
+268 VLNEDGNYYTPEGK

-353 KHAGNYVTKY
+353 KHAGNFVTKY

-405 IHKNP
+405 VHKNP
-410 RTLILPQAETLSGNA
+410 RTLNLPQAETLSGRELANFRA
-425 LSLFKVQ
+425 M
-432 ARQQLAKLEQPQLQL
+432 AMPQLAKLGSSELQL
-447 AQRRDAS
+447 AQHKQDGGNI

>member
-19 LILSILVMMLAAWPS
+19 LILSIMIMMLAAWPS
-34 ERAVATRV
+34 EQAVATRV
-42 DDNELA
+42 NDNDNELA
-48 VDQQVDDNE
+48 VEQR
-57 LAVDQQ
+57 
-63 VDDNEL
+63 
-69 AVDQQVDEEA
+69 VDEEA

-87 TPPKPRYVT
+87 TPPKPSYVT
-96 RQVKVRSGD
+96 KQVKVRRGD
-105 NMGVIFQRLGLST
+105 NMQVIFQRLGLS
-118 ADLHLI
+118 ASDLYLI
-124 DQLEGTDTLRLLRPG
+124 AQLEATNPLRTLQPG

-146 TQGGELHSLYYPHS
+146 TRNGDLHSLYYPHS
-160 LEQALKVSRKDDSFT
+160 LEQALKVSRKAEGFV
-175 ARAVRLELD
+175 ARPVKLELD
-184 TREASAQGSI
+184 TREQVARGEI
-194 RSSFWGAAVEAGMTE
+194 RSSFWGAAVDAGMTE

-236 VLFEEKYQDEE
+236 VVYQDKYQDDE

-259 INQGEIYRA
+259 VNQGATYRA
-268 VLSEDGNYYTPAGK
+268 VLNEDGNYYTPEGK

-333 GGGSV
+333 GSGSV

-405 IHKNP
+405 VHKNP
-410 RTLILPQAETLSGNA
+410 RTLTLPQAETLSGRA
-425 LSLFKVQ
+425 LANFKAQ
-432 ARQQLAKLEQPQLQL
+432 AMPQLAKLDSTELQL
-447 AQRRDAS
+447 AQNKRDSNGG

>member
-1 MVLWHAFNSL
+1 MVIWHAFNAL
-11 PTWHRKMV
+11 PHWHRKMV
-19 LILSILVMMLAAWPS
+19 LILSIMIMMLAAWPS
-34 ERAVATRV
+34 EQAVATRV
-42 DDNELA
+42 DENGNEIALREPANDNALNNELPA
-48 VDQQVDDNE
+48 
-57 LAVDQQ
+57 
-63 VDDNEL
+63 
-69 AVDQQVDEEA
+69 EA
-79 LLARAEPV
+79 AQPV
-87 TPPKPRYVT
+87 TPPKPRYIT
-96 RQVKVRSGD
+96 KQVKVRRGD
-105 NMGVIFQRLGLST
+105 NMGVIFQRIGLST
-118 ADLHLI
+118 TDLHLI
-124 DQLEGTDTLRLLRPG
+124 DQLEGSDPLRMLQPG

-146 TQGGELHSLYYPHS
+146 TENGELHSLYYPHS
-160 LEQALKVSRKDDSFT
+160 LEQALKVSRKEETFV
-175 ARAVRLELD
+175 ARNVKIALD
-184 TREASAQGSI
+184 TREQVSKGEI
-194 RSSFWGAAVEAGMTE
+194 RSSFWGAAVDAGMTE

-236 VLFEEKYQDEE
+236 VVYEDKFRDDE

-259 INQGEIYRA
+259 VNQGTAYRA
-268 VLSEDGNYYTPAGK
+268 VLNEDGNYYTPEGK

-304 RRLHPVTGKVRPHNG
+304 RRLHPVTGKIRPHNG

-333 GGGSV
+333 GSGSV

-381 TIGLLGG
+381 TIGTLGG

-410 RTLILPQAETLSGNA
+410 RTLTLPQAETLSGRELAN
-425 LSLFKVQ
+425 FKKL
-432 ARQQLAKLEQPQLQL
+432 AMPQLAKLDNPELLL
-447 AQRRDAS
+447 AQNKRDGRGN

>member
-1 MVLWHAFNSL
+1 MVIWHAFNSL
-11 PTWHRKMV
+11 PHWHRKMV
-19 LILSILVMMLAAWPS
+19 LILSIMIMMLAAWPS
-34 ERAVATRV
+34 EQAVATRV
-42 DDNELA
+42 DENGNEIALR
-48 VDQQVDDNE
+48 QQQEENGDDN
-57 LAVDQQ
+57 LPQDDITADAVQP
-63 VDDNEL
+63 
-69 AVDQQVDEEA
+69 A
-79 LLARAEPV
+79 
-87 TPPKPRYVT
+87 TPPKPTYVT
-96 RQVKVRSGD
+96 KHVKVRRGD

-118 ADLHLI
+118 TDLHLI
-124 DQLEGTDTLRLLRPG
+124 DQLDDSNPLRMLQPG

-146 TQGGELHSLYYPHS
+146 TEDGQLHSLYYPHS
-160 LEQALKVSRKDDSFT
+160 LEQALKVSRKDDTFV
-175 ARAVRLELD
+175 ARSVKIALD
-184 TREASAQGSI
+184 TREQVTKGEI
-194 RSSFWGAAVEAGMTE
+194 RSSFWSSAVEAGMTE

-236 VLFEEKYQDEE
+236 VVYEDKFRDDE

-259 INQGEIYRA
+259 VNQGTAYRA
-268 VLSEDGNYYTPAGK
+268 VLNEDGNYYTPEGK

-304 RRLHPVTGKVRPHNG
+304 RRLHPVTGKIRPHNG

-333 GGGSV
+333 GSGNV

-405 IHKNP
+405 VHKNP
-410 RTLILPQAETLSGNA
+410 RTLNLPQAESLSGRELANFRKLA
-425 LSLFKVQ
+425 TP
-432 ARQQLAKLEQPQLQL
+432 QLAKLDSPELQL
-447 AQRRDAS
+447 AQNKRESRGN

>member
-1 MVLWHAFNSL
+1 MVIWHAFNSL
-11 PTWHRKMV
+11 PHWHRKMV
-19 LILSILVMMLAAWPS
+19 LILSIMVMMLAAWPS
-34 ERAVATRV
+34 EQAVATRV
-42 DDNELA
+42 DDNG
-48 VDQQVDDNE
+48 NE
-57 LAVDQQ
+57 LAI
-63 VDDNEL
+63 E
-69 AVDQQVDEEA
+69 QQVDEEA
-79 LLARAEPV
+79 LLAEAKPV
-87 TPPKPRYVT
+87 APPKPSYIT
-96 RQVKVRSGD
+96 KLVKVRSGD

-118 ADLHLI
+118 TDLHLI
-124 DQLEGTDTLRLLRPG
+124 DQLNGTDTLRLLKPG

-146 TQGGELHSLYYPHS
+146 TKSGELHSLYYPHS
-160 LEQALKVSRKDDSFT
+160 LEQALKVIRKDEGFV
-175 ARAVRLELD
+175 ARAVKLELD
-184 TREASAQGSI
+184 TREQVAKGEI
-194 RSSFWGAAVEAGMTE
+194 RSSFWGAAVDAGMTE

-236 VLFEEKYQDEE
+236 VVYEEKFQDDE

-259 INQGEIYRA
+259 VNQGAIYRA
-268 VLSEDGNYYTPAGK
+268 VLNEDGNYYTPDGK

-405 IHKNP
+405 VHKNP
-410 RTLILPQAETLSGNA
+410 RTLTLPQAESLSGRA
-425 LSLFKVQ
+425 LASFKAQ
-432 ARQQLAKLEQPQLQL
+432 AMPQLAKLDSPELQL
-447 AQRRDAS
+447 AQNKRANGGN

>member
-48 VDQQVDDNE
+48 VE
-57 LAVDQQ
+57 
-63 VDDNEL
+63 
-69 AVDQQVDEEA
+69 QQVDEEA
-79 LLARAEPV
+79 LLARADPV

-425 LSLFKVQ
+425 LSRFKVQ

>member
-1 MVLWHAFNSL
+1 MVIWHAFNSL

-34 ERAVATRV
+34 EQAVATRV
-42 DDNELA
+42 DDNG
-48 VDQQVDDNE
+48 NE
-57 LAVDQQ
+57 LALRQPADAAAAN
-63 VDDNEL
+63 DEL
-69 AVDQQVDEEA
+69 EA
-79 LLARAEPV
+79 AQPL
-87 TPPKPRYVT
+87 TPPKLRYIT
-96 RQVKVRSGD
+96 KQVKVRRGD
-105 NMGVIFQRLGLST
+105 NMGVIFQRIGLST
-118 ADLHLI
+118 TDLHLI
-124 DQLEGTDTLRLLRPG
+124 DQLDGSDPLRMLQPG

-146 TQGGELHSLYYPHS
+146 TEQGELHSLYYPHS
-160 LEQALKVSRKDDSFT
+160 LEQALKVSRKDDSFV
-175 ARAVRLELD
+175 ARSVKLELD
-184 TREASAQGSI
+184 TREQVAKGEI
-194 RSSFWGAAVEAGMTE
+194 RSSFWGAASEAGMTE

-236 VLFEEKYQDEE
+236 VVYEDKFQDDE

-259 INQGEIYRA
+259 INQGAIYRA
-268 VLSEDGNYYTPAGK
+268 VLNQDGNYYTPEGK

-405 IHKNP
+405 VHKNP
-410 RTLILPQAETLSGNA
+410 RTLTLPQAETLTGRA
-425 LSLFKVQ
+425 LASFKAQ
-432 ARQQLAKLEQPQLQL
+432 ARPQLAKLDSTELQL
-447 AQRRDAS
+447 AQNQRDSNGS